1 MKIELCMGSS
11 CFARG
16 NSLVLEQLELLLQ
29 DEPDIEVELLGH
41 LCLSE
46 CAKGPNIRIDG
57 TLYQKLSAQEIVHI
71 AKTQHTHKEH

>member
-16 NSLVLEQLELLLQ
+16 NSLVLEQLEILLQ

-46 CAKGPNIRIDG
+46 CSKGPNIRIDG
-57 TLYQKLSAQEIVHI
+57 TLYQKLSAQEIIYIV
-71 AKTQHTHKEH
+71 KTQKLHKEH